1 MKLATTI
8 AGLTLAVAAAYSTP
22 AVAQTIHANS
32 AQPTA
37 RCQGALPAFETAI
50 RKRPL
55 AVQNEGTIATYVTCS
70 FEFDAYE
77 AVDNS
82 ALLVDAYFV
91 NNTEADVTVA
101 CTAVTGYAGGDNEY
115 VSGSITIPAGGTMD
129 EANLFWY
136 ADDFE
141 GGGMATGLVS
151 ISCRL
156 PQGAGVADTYV
167 YWATAE

>member
-22 AVAQTIHANS
+22 TAAQDLHANAS
-32 AQPTA
+32 QPTA

-77 AVDNS
+77 AIDNS
-82 ALLVDAYFV
+82 ALLLDTYFV
-91 NNTEADVTVA
+91 NNTEGDVEVT
-101 CTAVTGYAGGDNEY
+101 CSAVTGWAGGSNEY
-115 VSGSITIPAGGTMD
+115 VSSSVTIPAGGTFED
-129 EANLFWY
+129 ANLFWF
-136 ADDFE
+136 ADDFA
-141 GGGMATGLVS
+141 GNGMATGLVS
-151 ISCRL
+151 MSCRL
-156 PQGAGVADTYV
+156 PQGSGVADTYI
-167 YWATAE
+167 YWGT

>member
-22 AVAQTIHANS
+22 AVAQEIHANAS
-32 AQPTA
+32 QPTA

-77 AVDNS
+77 ALDSS
-82 ALLVDAYFV
+82 ALLLDTYFV
-91 NNTEADVTVA
+91 NNTDGNVEVT
-101 CTAVTGYAGGDNEY
+101 CSAVTGWAGGDNEY
-115 VSGSITIPAGGTMD
+115 ISSTVIIPEGATFE
-129 EANLFWY
+129 EANLFWF
-136 ADDFE
+136 AEDFI
-141 GGGMATGLVS
+141 GGGMGTGLVS
-151 ISCRL
+151 MSCRL
-156 PQGAGVADTYV
+156 PQGSGVADTYI
-167 YWATAE
+167 YWAT